1 MKRRGYAHLDLPRL
15 VKKMKHPF
23 NTILLTATLAAV
35 LLLSGCSQT
44 NPAPAPNPSGQPPA
58 PTAPVSVKTAAVQ
71 RGRLSFTLTYS
82 GNVQARRQVSL
93 LPKVA
98 GRVVKLTVDVGSTVE
113 EGDVLLELDKD
124 TATAQ
129 VAQAEAGLAAAQ
141 AKLDG
146 MLAGPRAEQVAQ
158 LQAGVDIATQKLTT
172 LQNGPRPETVAQ
184 AEANLRAA
192 QARLAALEAGPTQ
205 PQIDAAE
212 AAARAAKN
220 SLYAVEANADS
231 LLSRIGSGYTPDM
244 KEAQAGAAYEQVQ
257 VAEAQLA
264 ALKAPPSREALTQ
277 AQAAVDAAA
286 QQLALAQSPFTEQDI
301 RQAELGVR
309 AAEQQ
314 LKLAQSPFT
323 RQDLDAMR
331 AQVGQAK
338 AAVDLA
344 KVQLAETT
352 VRAPF
357 AGLISQ
363 RLVSEGAMVGPSTP
377 LLTLISGDTEVVVN
391 VDERSLENVRLGLP
405 ATVTVGAYA
414 GAEFKATVSV
424 VSPSVDTRSRTVQV
438 RLSPEDTGGKLRDG
452 MFAQVRLSA
461 DSPQGETLLV
471 PKDAVVQEERETVVY
486 VVSGG
491 RARRQVVKTGA
502 SDGDRIE
509 IVEGLAD
516 RQFVAVSGLS
526 GLRDGTEVAAP

>member
-1 MKRRGYAHLDLPRL
+1 M
-15 VKKMKHPF
+15 
-23 NTILLTATLAAV
+23 ATLATV

-44 NPAPAPNPSGQPPA
+44 NPAPAPNSSGQPPA
-58 PTAPVSVKTAAVQ
+58 PTGTIGVKTAPVQ
-71 RGRLSFTLTYS
+71 RGRLSTTLTYS
-82 GNVQARRQVSL
+82 GNVQARQQVTL

-98 GRVVKLTVDVGSTVE
+98 GRVMKLMVDVGSAVK
-113 EGDVLLELDKD
+113 EGEVLLELDKD
-124 TATAQ
+124 TAAAQ
-129 VAQAEAGLAAAQ
+129 VAQAESGLAAAQ

-146 MLAGPRAEQVAQ
+146 MLAGPRVEQIAQ
-158 LQAGVDIATQKLTT
+158 IQASVDIATQKLIT

-184 AEANLRAA
+184 AEANLKAV

-212 AAARAAKN
+212 AAVRAAKN
-220 SLYAVEANADS
+220 NLYAVEANADS
-231 LLSRIGSGYTPDM
+231 LLSRLGSGYTPNM

-264 ALKAPPSREALTQ
+264 GLKAPPSRQALDQ
-277 AQAAVDAAA
+277 AQAAVNAAS

-301 RQAELGVR
+301 KQAELGVG

-314 LKLAQSPFT
+314 MKLAQNPFT

-338 AAVDLA
+338 AAVDLTR
-344 KVQLAETT
+344 VQLVETT

-357 AGLISQ
+357 DGLISQ
-363 RLVSEGAMVGPSTP
+363 RLVSQGAMVGPSTP
-377 LLTLISGDTEVVVN
+377 LLALISGETEVVVN
-391 VDERSLENVRLGLP
+391 VDERSLEYISPGLP
-405 ATVTVGAYA
+405 AIVTVGAYA
-414 GAEFKATVSV
+414 ATEFMATVSV
-424 VSPSVDTRSRTVQV
+424 VSPSVDTKSRTVQV

-461 DSPQGETLLV
+461 GSPQGETILV

-486 VVSGG
+486 VVSEG
-491 RARRQVVKTGA
+491 RAKRQVVVTGA

-509 IVEGLAD
+509 IVKGLAD
-516 RQFVAVSGLS
+516 GQLVAVSGLS
-526 GLRDGTEVAAP
+526 GLRDGQEVATP